1 MLSPNYKDYNV
12 LVVELIYIVEGLAC
26 LTRLNRPI
34 GLSVR
39 ELPLWKF
46 GMRATLD
53 VDPSW
58 LLFCDETFRV
68 HQPYDLT
75 PFHSLPH

>member
-1 MLSPNYKDYNV
+1 MCFRGTDFC
-12 LVVELIYIVEGLAC
+12 IVEGLAC
-26 LTRLNRPI
+26 LTRLNGPI
-34 GLSVR
+34 RISVR

-58 LLFCDETFRV
+58 LLFCDETFCV
-68 HQPYDLT
+68 HPPYE
-75 PFHSLPH
+75 LPSFLLITY